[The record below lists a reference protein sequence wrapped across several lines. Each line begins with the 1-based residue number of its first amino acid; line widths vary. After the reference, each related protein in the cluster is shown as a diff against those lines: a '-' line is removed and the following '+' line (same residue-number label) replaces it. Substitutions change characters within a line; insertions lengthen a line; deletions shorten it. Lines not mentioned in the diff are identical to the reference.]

1 MKMFIKSLHLVLNY
15 SLYGSLWVLAAG
27 LLMAFIY
34 GLYGTWNQH
43 PFTAAGNASYI
54 MLSRLA
60 WGVGLGCVTYACH
73 SGHGGWVN
81 TFLSLGFWVPLSRL
95 TFSAYLVHPIVLG
108 VLISGYTGTIH
119 YNVLIGVKLITA
131 TVVLSYAAAGVLAI
145 FVEFPLGS
153 LEAALFKLFGLAK
166 R

>member
-1 MKMFIKSLHLVLNY
+1 
-15 SLYGSLWVLAAG
+15 
-27 LLMAFIY
+27 MACVY

-43 PFTAAGNASYI
+43 PFMAAGNVSYI

-60 WGVGLGCVTYACH
+60 WGVGLGCVTYAC
-73 SGHGGWVN
+73 HGGWVN

-119 YNVLIGVKLITA
+119 YNVLIGVQLITA

-145 FVEFPLGS
+145 FVEFPLGR
-153 LEAALFKLFGLAK
+153 LEAALFKMFGLANC
-166 R
+166 